1 MRTCMCVWGEGAGH
15 PNVRLCISLGSVDFF
30 KLGKGI
36 VRVRKIS
43 LVALWKPREGTG
55 LDQDWGLR

>member
-1 MRTCMCVWGEGAGH
+1 MGA
-15 PNVRLCISLGSVDFF
+15 VDF

-36 VRVRKIS
+36 VRVRKIP

-55 LDQDWGLR
+55 LDQDWGLGLGKESGA

>member
-15 PNVRLCISLGSVDFF
+15 LNVRLCISLGAVDFF
-30 KLGKGI
+30 KLGKGT
-36 VRVRKIS
+36 VRVRTVG
-43 LVALWKPREGTG
+43 LVALWKPREGTR